1 MASRPAAPFG
11 GEIPVAKRLWGFAA
25 LRKLPGR
32 NGGNS
37 DMSIRVSHCAIL
49 ATALLLGGCAYADDL
64 FGTNWSGD
72 HSTIAAAPPQ
82 QQATTYSI
90 PPSQAELN
98 PQPTNSPS
106 STYESSGAA
115 TNTVVSQ
122 KVQSLHSDLQRLKGN
137 VAQREQDL
145 AGARASVQR
154 DSQAYF
160 DTVARINAR
169 LQTGTT
175 PGNPNLV
182 AAWNQAQTSLDRIN
196 GDIGQLNR
204 ISTQAAAD
212 SSFASYLT
220 NATQAAFSLQGAVEE
235 DHRQLAAIQTDV
247 DATTVKL
254 DATLNSVSDEIAR
267 QSNYVANERDNL
279 VTLSQAIK
287 NGRLFGPS
295 LASRAFAPTP
305 VTRSN
310 LPARHAEATTQP
322 PATSGGNRPL
332 VVIRFDR
339 PNVSYEEALYTAI
352 SRALERKPSA
362 TFELVAVAP
371 SAGTAAQVAVNSN
384 ASKHNAEDVMRSLT
398 NMGLPA
404 DRVTLSAT
412 TSADI
417 HSNEVRIYVR

>member
-1 MASRPAAPFG
+1 
-11 GEIPVAKRLWGFAA
+11 
-25 LRKLPGR
+25 
-32 NGGNS
+32 
-37 DMSIRVSHCAIL
+37 MSIRASHCAIL

-64 FGTNWSGD
+64 FGTNWSGE
-72 HSTIAAAPPQ
+72 HSTVAAAPPQ

-106 STYESSGAA
+106 STYDNSSAS

-145 AGARASVQR
+145 TAARASVQH

-235 DHRQLAAIQTDV
+235 DHRQLTAIQTDV

-254 DATLNSVSDEIAR
+254 DALLNSVSDEIAR

-287 NGRLFGPS
+287 NGRLLGPS

-305 VTRSN
+305 VTRSS
-310 LPARHAEATTQP
+310 LPARHAAATTQP
-322 PATSGGNRPL
+322 AASGGNRPL

-412 TSADI
+412 TSADV

>member
-1 MASRPAAPFG
+1 
-11 GEIPVAKRLWGFAA
+11 
-25 LRKLPGR
+25 
-32 NGGNS
+32 
-37 DMSIRVSHCAIL
+37 MSIRASHCAIL

-64 FGTNWSGD
+64 FGTNWSGE
-72 HSTIAAAPPQ
+72 HSTVAAAAPQ

-106 STYESSGAA
+106 STYESSGAT

-122 KVQSLHSDLQRLKGN
+122 KVQSLRSDLQRLKGN

-145 AGARASVQR
+145 AGARTSVQR

-247 DATTVKL
+247 DGTTVKL
-254 DATLNSVSDEIAR
+254 DALLNSVSDEIAR

-295 LASRAFAPTP
+295 LASRAFAPTA
-305 VTRSN
+305 VTRSS
-310 LPARHAEATTQP
+310 LPARHAEAAAR
-322 PATSGGNRPL
+322 PAATGGNRPL

-412 TSADI
+412 TSADA

>member
-1 MASRPAAPFG
+1 
-11 GEIPVAKRLWGFAA
+11 
-25 LRKLPGR
+25 
-32 NGGNS
+32 
-37 DMSIRVSHCAIL
+37 MSIRASHCAIL
-49 ATALLLGGCAYADDL
+49 ATALLLSGCAYADDL
-64 FGTNWSGD
+64 FGTNWSGE
-72 HSTIAAAPPQ
+72 HSTVAAAPAQ

-106 STYESSGAA
+106 SSYASSGEV
-115 TNTVVSQ
+115 TNTVVGQ
-122 KVQSLHSDLQRLKGN
+122 KVQSLRSDVQRLKGN
-137 VAQREQDL
+137 VAQREQEL
-145 AGARASVQR
+145 TTARASVQR

-160 DTVARINAR
+160 DTVARINSR

-175 PGNPNLV
+175 PGNPNLI
-182 AAWNQAQTSLDRIN
+182 AAWNQAQTSLDHIN

-204 ISTQAAAD
+204 VSTQAAAD

-235 DHRQLAAIQTDV
+235 DHRQLTAIQTDV
-247 DATTVKL
+247 DATTVKV
-254 DATLNSVSDEIAR
+254 DALLNSVSDEITR

-310 LPARHAEATTQP
+310 LPARHAEAAAQRSV
-322 PATSGGNRPL
+322 AAGNRPL

-339 PNVSYEEALYTAI
+339 PNVTYEEALYTAV

-371 SAGTAAQVAVNSN
+371 SAGTAAQVTVNSN

-412 TSADI
+412 TSGDVN
-417 HSNEVRIYVR
+417 SNEVRIYVR

>member
-1 MASRPAAPFG
+1 MASCPAA
-11 GEIPVAKRLWGFAA
+11 
-25 LRKLPGR
+25 
-32 NGGNS
+32 
-37 DMSIRVSHCAIL
+37 
-49 ATALLLGGCAYADDL
+49 
-64 FGTNWSGD
+64 
-72 HSTIAAAPPQ
+72 PQ

-98 PQPTNSPS
+98 TQPTAGPS
-106 STYESSGAA
+106 STYEDSGAA

-122 KVQSLHSDLQRLKGN
+122 KVQSLRSDLQRLKGN

-145 AGARASVQR
+145 TGARASVRR

-254 DATLNSVSDEIAR
+254 DALLNSVSDEIAR

-287 NGRLFGPS
+287 NGRLFGPN
-295 LASRAFAPTP
+295 LASRAFATAS
-305 VTRSN
+305 VTRSS
-310 LPARHAEATTQP
+310 LPTRHAEATAK
-322 PATSGGNRPL
+322 PASTGGNHPL

-371 SAGTAAQVAVNSN
+371 SSCTAAQVAVNSN

-412 TSADI
+412 TSADVN
-417 HSNEVRIYVR
+417 SNEVRIYVR

>member
-1 MASRPAAPFG
+1 
-11 GEIPVAKRLWGFAA
+11 
-25 LRKLPGR
+25 
-32 NGGNS
+32 
-37 DMSIRVSHCAIL
+37 MSIRASHCAIL

-64 FGTNWSGD
+64 FGTNWSGE
-72 HSTIAAAPPQ
+72 HSTVAAAPPQ

-98 PQPTNSPS
+98 PQPTNGAS
-106 STYESSGAA
+106 STYDNSSAS
-115 TNTVVSQ
+115 TNTIVSQ
-122 KVQSLHSDLQRLKGN
+122 KVQSLRGDLQRLKGN

-145 AGARASVQR
+145 VGARASVQR

-160 DTVARINAR
+160 DTVARINSR

-254 DATLNSVSDEIAR
+254 DALLNSVSDEIAR

-295 LASRAFAPTP
+295 LASRAFAPAP
-305 VTRSN
+305 VTRSS
-310 LPARHAEATTQP
+310 LPTRHAEATAH
-322 PATSGGNRPL
+322 PAATGGNHPL

-412 TSADI
+412 TSAEVQ
-417 HSNEVRIYVR
+417 SNEVRIYVR

>member
-1 MASRPAAPFG
+1 
-11 GEIPVAKRLWGFAA
+11 
-25 LRKLPGR
+25 
-32 NGGNS
+32 
-37 DMSIRVSHCAIL
+37 MSIRASHCAIL

-64 FGTNWSGD
+64 FGTNWSGE
-72 HSTIAAAPPQ
+72 HSTVTAAPPAQ
-82 QQATTYSI
+82 SATYSV

-98 PQPTNSPS
+98 PQPTNSAAPAMTS
-106 STYESSGAA
+106 PGASTG
-115 TNTVVSQ
+115 TVVGQ
-122 KVQSLHSDLQRLKGN
+122 KVQSLRSDLERLKGN
-137 VAQREQDL
+137 VAQREQEL
-145 AGARASVQR
+145 GTARASVQR

-160 DTVARINAR
+160 DTLARINSR

-175 PGNPNLV
+175 PGNPNLI
-182 AAWNQAQTSLDRIN
+182 AEWNQAQTSLDRIN

-235 DHRQLAAIQTDV
+235 DHRQLTAIQSEV

-254 DATLNSVSDEIAR
+254 DGLLNNVSDEIAR

-305 VTRSN
+305 VARTP
-310 LPARHAEATTQP
+310 LPARHAEAAP
-322 PATSGGNRPL
+322 KPVAPAGNRPL

-339 PNVSYEEALYTAI
+339 PNVTYEEALYTAI

-412 TSADI
+412 TSGDVR
-417 HSNEVRIYVR
+417 SNEVRIYVR

>member
-1 MASRPAAPFG
+1 MARRGARPAAATR
-11 GEIPVAKRLWGFAA
+11 VAKRLSVFRA
-25 LRKLPGR
+25 LRKLPER

-37 DMSIRVSHCAIL
+37 DMSIRASHCAIL

-64 FGTNWSGD
+64 FGTNWSGE
-72 HSTIAAAPPQ
+72 HPSASSAAPPAQ
-82 QQATTYSI
+82 TATTYSI
-90 PPSQAELN
+90 PPSRAEAN
-98 PQPTNSPS
+98 PSPTF
-106 STYESSGAA
+106 GAA
-115 TNTVVSQ
+115 ASANGAPTGTIVGQ
-122 KVQSLHSDLQRLKGN
+122 KVQSLRGDLGRLQAN
-137 VAQREQDL
+137 VAQHQEDF
-145 AGARASVQR
+145 AAARASVQR

-160 DTVARINAR
+160 GTVARINSR

-182 AAWNQAQTSLDRIN
+182 AEWNQAQTSLDRLS
-196 GDIGQLNR
+196 GDIGRLNR
-204 ISTQAAAD
+204 VSTQAAAD
-212 SSFASYLT
+212 ASFASYLS
-220 NATQAAFSLQGAVEE
+220 NATRDAFALQGAVEE
-235 DHRQLAAIQTDV
+235 DHRQLSATQTEV
-247 DATTVKL
+247 DATSVKL
-254 DATLNSVSDEIAR
+254 DGLLNAVSDEISR

-279 VTLSQAIK
+279 ITLSQAIK

-295 LASRAFAPTP
+295 LATRAFASAP
-305 VTRSN
+305 VARSS
-310 LPARHAEATTQP
+310 LPARRAAAP
-322 PATSGGNRPL
+322 RPAMAAGNRPL

-371 SAGTAAQVAVNSN
+371 SSGTAAQVAVNSN

-412 TSADI
+412 TSNDV

>member
-1 MASRPAAPFG
+1 
-11 GEIPVAKRLWGFAA
+11 
-25 LRKLPGR
+25 
-32 NGGNS
+32 
-37 DMSIRVSHCAIL
+37 MSIRASHCAIL

-64 FGTNWSGD
+64 FGTNWSGE
-72 HSTIAAAPPQ
+72 HSTVAAAPPQ

-90 PPSQAELN
+90 PPSQAEVN
-98 PQPTNSPS
+98 PQPTAGAS
-106 STYESSGAA
+106 STYDNSSASM
-115 TNTVVSQ
+115 NTVVSQ
-122 KVQSLHSDLQRLKGN
+122 KVQSLRSDVQRLKGN

-145 AGARASVQR
+145 TAARASVQH

-254 DATLNSVSDEIAR
+254 DALLNSVSDEIAR

-305 VTRSN
+305 VTRSS
-310 LPARHAEATTQP
+310 LPARHAEATAH
-322 PATSGGNRPL
+322 PAATDGNRPL

-412 TSADI
+412 TSAAI
-417 HSNEVRIYVR
+417 NSNEVRIYVR

>member
-1 MASRPAAPFG
+1 M
-11 GEIPVAKRLWGFAA
+11 
-25 LRKLPGR
+25 
-32 NGGNS
+32 
-37 DMSIRVSHCAIL
+37 
-49 ATALLLGGCAYADDL
+49 LLGGCAYADDL
-64 FGTNWSGD
+64 FGTNWSGE
-72 HSTIAAAPPQ
+72 HSTVAAAPPQ

-98 PQPTNSPS
+98 PQPTSGPS
-106 STYESSGAA
+106 STYEDSSAP
-115 TNTVVSQ
+115 TNTIVSQ
-122 KVQSLHSDLQRLKGN
+122 KVQSLRSDLQRLKGN

-160 DTVARINAR
+160 DTVARINSR

-212 SSFASYLT
+212 SSLASYLT

-235 DHRQLAAIQTDV
+235 DHRQLTAIQTDI

-254 DATLNSVSDEIAR
+254 DALLNSVSDEIAR

-295 LASRAFAPTP
+295 LASRAFASAP
-305 VTRSN
+305 VTRSS
-310 LPARHAEATTQP
+310 LPTRHAETTAHPAAT
-322 PATSGGNRPL
+322 GGNHPL

-384 ASKHNAEDVMRSLT
+384 ASKHNAADVMRSLT

-412 TSADI
+412 TSAEVQ
-417 HSNEVRIYVR
+417 SNEVRIYVR

>member
-1 MASRPAAPFG
+1 
-11 GEIPVAKRLWGFAA
+11 
-25 LRKLPGR
+25 
-32 NGGNS
+32 
-37 DMSIRVSHCAIL
+37 MSIRASHCAIL

-64 FGTNWSGD
+64 FGTNWSGE
-72 HSTIAAAPPQ
+72 HSTVTAAPP
-82 QQATTYSI
+82 QQATTYSS

-98 PQPTNSPS
+98 PQPTNGASSVTASPGA
-106 STYESSGAA
+106 STG
-115 TNTVVSQ
+115 TVVDQ
-122 KVQSLHSDLQRLKGN
+122 KIQSLHSDLERLKGN

-145 AGARASVQR
+145 TTARASVQR

-160 DTVARINAR
+160 DTVARINSR

-175 PGNPNLV
+175 PGNPNLI
-182 AAWNQAQTSLDRIN
+182 AQWNQAQTALDRIN

-204 ISTQAAAD
+204 VSTQAAAD

-235 DHRQLAAIQTDV
+235 DHRQLTAIQTDV

-254 DATLNSVSDEIAR
+254 DALLNSVSDEIAR

-287 NGRLFGPS
+287 NGRLLGPS

-305 VTRSN
+305 VTRSS
-310 LPARHAEATTQP
+310 LPARHAAATTQP
-322 PATSGGNRPL
+322 AASGGNRPL

>member
-1 MASRPAAPFG
+1 
-11 GEIPVAKRLWGFAA
+11 
-25 LRKLPGR
+25 
-32 NGGNS
+32 
-37 DMSIRVSHCAIL
+37 MSIRASHCAIL

-64 FGTNWSGD
+64 FGTNWSGE
-72 HSTIAAAPPQ
+72 HSTVAAAPPQ

-106 STYESSGAA
+106 STYDNSSAP
-115 TNTVVSQ
+115 TNTIVSQ
-122 KVQSLHSDLQRLKGN
+122 KVQSLRGDLQRLKGN
-137 VAQREQDL
+137 VAQREQEL
-145 AGARASVQR
+145 AAARASVQR

-160 DTVARINAR
+160 DTVARINSR

-212 SSFASYLT
+212 SSLASYLT

-235 DHRQLAAIQTDV
+235 DHRQLTAIQTDT

-254 DATLNSVSDEIAR
+254 DALLNSVSDEIAR

-295 LASRAFAPTP
+295 LASRAFASAP

-310 LPARHAEATTQP
+310 LPTRHAEATAH
-322 PATSGGNRPL
+322 PAATGGNHPL

-339 PNVSYEEALYTAI
+339 PNVSYEEALYTAV

-412 TSADI
+412 TSADVQ
-417 HSNEVRIYVR
+417 SNEVRIYVR

>member
-1 MASRPAAPFG
+1 
-11 GEIPVAKRLWGFAA
+11 
-25 LRKLPGR
+25 
-32 NGGNS
+32 
-37 DMSIRVSHCAIL
+37 MSIRAGHCAVL

-64 FGTNWSGD
+64 FGTNWSGE
-72 HSTIAAAPPQ
+72 HSTVAAAPPQ
-82 QQATTYSI
+82 HQATTDSI
-90 PPSQAELN
+90 PPSQAEIN
-98 PQPTNSPS
+98 SQPTNSPS
-106 STYESSGAA
+106 STYENSGAV

-122 KVQSLHSDLQRLKGN
+122 KVQSLRSDLQRLKGN

-145 AGARASVQR
+145 ASARTSVQR

-160 DTVARINAR
+160 DTVARINSR

-204 ISTQAAAD
+204 VSTQAAGDA
-212 SSFASYLT
+212 SFASYLT

-235 DHRQLAAIQTDV
+235 DHRQLTAIQTDV
-247 DATTVKL
+247 NATTVKL
-254 DATLNSVSDEIAR
+254 DTFLNSVSGEIAR
-267 QSNYVANERDNL
+267 QSNYVDHERDNL
-279 VTLSQAIK
+279 VTLSRAIT

-295 LASRAFAPTP
+295 VASRAFAQAP
-305 VTRSN
+305 VTHSN

-322 PATSGGNRPL
+322 AATGGNRPL

-371 SAGTAAQVAVNSN
+371 TAGTAAQVAVNSN
-384 ASKHNAEDVMRSLT
+384 ASKHNAEGVMRSLT

-412 TSADI
+412 TSADAR
-417 HSNEVRIYVR
+417 SNEVRIYVR

>member
-1 MASRPAAPFG
+1 MASRP
-11 GEIPVAKRLWGFAA
+11 
-25 LRKLPGR
+25 
-32 NGGNS
+32 
-37 DMSIRVSHCAIL
+37 
-49 ATALLLGGCAYADDL
+49 
-64 FGTNWSGD
+64 
-72 HSTIAAAPPQ
+72 AAPPQ
-82 QQATTYSI
+82 QQATIYSV

-98 PQPTNSPS
+98 PEPTNSPS
-106 STYESSGAA
+106 STYDNSRAS
-115 TNTVVSQ
+115 TNTIVSQ
-122 KVQSLHSDLQRLKGN
+122 KVQSLRGDLQRLKGS

-145 AGARASVQR
+145 ASARASVQR

-160 DTVARINAR
+160 DTVARINSR

-182 AAWNQAQTSLDRIN
+182 AA
-196 GDIGQLNR
+196 
-204 ISTQAAAD
+204 
-212 SSFASYLT
+212 
-220 NATQAAFSLQGAVEE
+220 SLQGAVEE
-235 DHRQLAAIQTDV
+235 DHRQLTAIQTDV

-254 DATLNSVSDEIAR
+254 DALLNSVSDEIAR
-267 QSNYVANERDNL
+267 QSNYVANERDNV

-305 VTRSN
+305 VTRSS
-310 LPARHAEATTQP
+310 LPTRHAEATTHTV
-322 PATSGGNRPL
+322 ATGGNHPL

-339 PNVSYEEALYTAI
+339 PNVSYEEALYTAV

-412 TSADI
+412 TSAEVQ
-417 HSNEVRIYVR
+417 SNEVRIYVR

>member
-1 MASRPAAPFG
+1 MASRPAASFG
-11 GEIPVAKRLWGFAA
+11 VEIPVAKRLSRFAA
-25 LRKLPGR
+25 LRKLSGR

-37 DMSIRVSHCAIL
+37 DMSIRASHCAIL

-64 FGTNWSGD
+64 FGTNWSGE
-72 HSTIAAAPPQ
+72 HSTVAAAPPQ
-82 QQATTYSI
+82 QQATTSS
-90 PPSQAELN
+90 PSPAALN
-98 PQPTNSPS
+98 PQPTYNQS
-106 STYESSGAA
+106 STYENSGAT

-122 KVQSLHSDLQRLKGN
+122 KVQSLRTDLQRLKGN

-145 AGARASVQR
+145 TSARASVQH

-254 DATLNSVSDEIAR
+254 DALLNDVSDEIAR

-295 LASRAFAPTP
+295 LASRAFAATP
-305 VTRSN
+305 VTRSS
-310 LPARHAEATTQP
+310 LPTRHAAATTQP
-322 PATSGGNRPL
+322 SATGGNRPL

-339 PNVSYEEALYTAI
+339 PNVSYEEALYTAV

>member
-1 MASRPAAPFG
+1 
-11 GEIPVAKRLWGFAA
+11 
-25 LRKLPGR
+25 
-32 NGGNS
+32 
-37 DMSIRVSHCAIL
+37 MSIRASHCAIL

-64 FGTNWSGD
+64 FGTNWSGE
-72 HSTIAAAPPQ
+72 HSTVAAAPPQ

-98 PQPTNSPS
+98 PQPTSSPS
-106 STYESSGAA
+106 STYEDSSAP
-115 TNTVVSQ
+115 TNTIVSQ
-122 KVQSLHSDLQRLKGN
+122 KVQSLRSDLQRLKGN

-160 DTVARINAR
+160 DTVARINSR

-212 SSFASYLT
+212 SSLASYLT

-235 DHRQLAAIQTDV
+235 DHRQLTAIQTDI

-254 DATLNSVSDEIAR
+254 DALLNSVSDEIAR

-295 LASRAFAPTP
+295 LASRAFASAP
-305 VTRSN
+305 VTRSS
-310 LPARHAEATTQP
+310 LPTRHAETTAHPAAT
-322 PATSGGNRPL
+322 GGNHPL

-384 ASKHNAEDVMRSLT
+384 ASKHNAADVMRSLT

-412 TSADI
+412 TSAEVQ
-417 HSNEVRIYVR
+417 SNEVRIYVR

>member
-11 GEIPVAKRLWGFAA
+11 SEIPVAKRLSGFAA

-37 DMSIRVSHCAIL
+37 DMSIRVSHFAIL

-64 FGTNWSGD
+64 FGTNWSGE
-72 HSTIAAAPPQ
+72 HSRVATAPPQ
-82 QQATTYSI
+82 QQATTYSV

-106 STYESSGAA
+106 STYENSGAT

-122 KVQSLHSDLQRLKGN
+122 KVQSLRSDLQRLKGN

-145 AGARASVQR
+145 TAARASVQR

-175 PGNPNLV
+175 PGNPNLI

-235 DHRQLAAIQTDV
+235 DHRQLTAIQTDV

-254 DATLNSVSDEIAR
+254 DALLNSVSNEIAR

-305 VTRSN
+305 VTRSS
-310 LPARHAEATTQP
+310 LPARRAVATTQP
-322 PATSGGNRPL
+322 TTAGGNRPL

-352 SRALERKPSA
+352 SRALGRKPSA

-412 TSADI
+412 TSADV
-417 HSNEVRIYVR
+417 HNNEVRIYVR

>member
-1 MASRPAAPFG
+1 
-11 GEIPVAKRLWGFAA
+11 
-25 LRKLPGR
+25 
-32 NGGNS
+32 
-37 DMSIRVSHCAIL
+37 MSIRASHCAIL

-64 FGTNWSGD
+64 FGTNWSGE
-72 HSTIAAAPPQ
+72 HSTVTAAPPAQ
-82 QQATTYSI
+82 SATYSV

-98 PQPTNSPS
+98 PQPTNSAAPAMTS
-106 STYESSGAA
+106 PGASTG
-115 TNTVVSQ
+115 TVVGQ
-122 KVQSLHSDLQRLKGN
+122 KVQSLRSDLERLKGN
-137 VAQREQDL
+137 VAQREQEL
-145 AGARASVQR
+145 GTARASVQR

-160 DTVARINAR
+160 DTLARINSR

-175 PGNPNLV
+175 PGNPNLI
-182 AAWNQAQTSLDRIN
+182 AEWNQAQTSLDRIN

-235 DHRQLAAIQTDV
+235 DHRQLTAIQSEV

-254 DATLNSVSDEIAR
+254 DGLLNNVSDEIAR

-305 VTRSN
+305 VARTP
-310 LPARHAEATTQP
+310 LPARHAEAAP
-322 PATSGGNRPL
+322 KPAAPTGNRPL

-339 PNVSYEEALYTAI
+339 PNVTYEEALYTAI

-412 TSADI
+412 TSGDVR
-417 HSNEVRIYVR
+417 SNEVRIYVR

>member
-1 MASRPAAPFG
+1 
-11 GEIPVAKRLWGFAA
+11 
-25 LRKLPGR
+25 
-32 NGGNS
+32 
-37 DMSIRVSHCAIL
+37 MSIRASHCAIL

-64 FGTNWSGD
+64 FGTNWSGE
-72 HSTIAAAPPQ
+72 HPRAASATTAQPAAYTVPPPRTQVAPSPPSGSAAA
-82 QQATTYSI
+82 AG
-90 PPSQAELN
+90 A
-98 PQPTNSPS
+98 
-106 STYESSGAA
+106 STG
-115 TNTVVSQ
+115 TIVGQ
-122 KVQSLHSDLQRLKGN
+122 KVQSLRNDLGRLQAN
-137 VAQREQDL
+137 VAQRQQAL
-145 AGARASVQR
+145 ATARASVQH
-154 DSQAYF
+154 DSRAYF
-160 DTVARINAR
+160 DTVARINSR

-182 AAWNQAQTSLDRIN
+182 AEWNQAQTALDRIN

-204 ISTQAAAD
+204 ISTEAAAD
-212 SSFASYLT
+212 ASFASYLS
-220 NATQAAFSLQGAVEE
+220 NATRDAFSLQGAVEE
-235 DHRQLAAIQTDV
+235 DHRELSAIQTEV
-247 DATTVKL
+247 DATSVKL
-254 DATLNSVSDEIAR
+254 DALLNSVSDEISR

-295 LASRAFAPTP
+295 LASRAFAPASVASAPASPRRAQSAPRP
-305 VTRSN
+305 V
-310 LPARHAEATTQP
+310 AAV
-322 PATSGGNRPL
+322 GNRPL

-384 ASKHNAEDVMRSLT
+384 TSKHNAEDVMRSLT

-412 TSADI
+412 TSNDVR
-417 HSNEVRIYVR
+417 SNEVRIYVR

>member
-11 GEIPVAKRLWGFAA
+11 GEISVAKRLSGFAA
-25 LRKLPGR
+25 LRKLPGC

-37 DMSIRVSHCAIL
+37 NMSIRASHFAIL

-64 FGTNWSGD
+64 FGTNWSGE
-72 HSTIAAAPPQ
+72 HSTVATAPPQ
-82 QQATTYSI
+82 QQATIYSV

-106 STYESSGAA
+106 STYENSGAT

-122 KVQSLHSDLQRLKGN
+122 KVQSLRSDLQRLKGN

-145 AGARASVQR
+145 TAARASVQR

-160 DTVARINAR
+160 DTVARINSR

-175 PGNPNLV
+175 PGNPNLI
-182 AAWNQAQTSLDRIN
+182 AQWNQAQTALDRIN

-204 ISTQAAAD
+204 VSTQAAAD

-220 NATQAAFSLQGAVEE
+220 NATQAAFSLQGAVDE
-235 DHRQLAAIQTDV
+235 DHRQLTAIQTDV

-254 DATLNSVSDEIAR
+254 DALLNSVSDDIAR

-287 NGRLFGPS
+287 NGRLYGPS
-295 LASRAFAPTP
+295 LANRAFAPTP
-305 VTRSN
+305 VARTN
-310 LPARHAEATTQP
+310 LPARHAEAAAQPSATT
-322 PATSGGNRPL
+322 GNRPL

-339 PNVSYEEALYTAI
+339 PNVTYEEALYTAI

-384 ASKHNAEDVMRSLT
+384 ASKHNAENVMRSLT

-412 TSADI
+412 TSGDV

>member
-1 MASRPAAPFG
+1 
-11 GEIPVAKRLWGFAA
+11 
-25 LRKLPGR
+25 
-32 NGGNS
+32 
-37 DMSIRVSHCAIL
+37 MSIRASHCAIL

-64 FGTNWSGD
+64 FGTNWSGE
-72 HSTIAAAPPQ
+72 HSTVTAAPPAQ
-82 QQATTYSI
+82 SATYSV

-98 PQPTNSPS
+98 PQPTNSAAPAMTS
-106 STYESSGAA
+106 PGASTG
-115 TNTVVSQ
+115 TVVGQ
-122 KVQSLHSDLQRLKGN
+122 KVQSLRSDLERLKGN
-137 VAQREQDL
+137 VAQREQEL
-145 AGARASVQR
+145 GTARASVQR

-160 DTVARINAR
+160 DTLARINSR

-175 PGNPNLV
+175 PGNPNLI
-182 AAWNQAQTSLDRIN
+182 AEWNQAQTSLDRIN

-235 DHRQLAAIQTDV
+235 DHRQLTAIQSEV

-254 DATLNSVSDEIAR
+254 DGLLNNVSDEIAR

-305 VTRSN
+305 VARTP
-310 LPARHAEATTQP
+310 LPARHAEAAP
-322 PATSGGNRPL
+322 KPAAPAGNRPL

-339 PNVSYEEALYTAI
+339 PNVTYEEALYTAI

-412 TSADI
+412 TSGDVR
-417 HSNEVRIYVR
+417 SNEVRIYVR